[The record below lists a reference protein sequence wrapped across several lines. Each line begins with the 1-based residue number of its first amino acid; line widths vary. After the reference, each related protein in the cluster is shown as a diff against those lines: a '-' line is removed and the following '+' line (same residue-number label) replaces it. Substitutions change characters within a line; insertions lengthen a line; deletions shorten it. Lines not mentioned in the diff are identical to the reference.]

1 MAWTRLSRKRGLR
14 LMRDSSARMSS
25 YWRSMYPAISW
36 KLYWRTSHSQR
47 DQLPATAFSQRKT
60 YVNSLSMLSP
70 NPGVSTIVN
79 EILTPSSS
87 SSASST
93 HFSSHYTRR
102 YVVVLTDGDGL
113 DSDALLDVCSLWVVA
128 NLVWENL
135 RLAECV
141 HKRRAT
147 SSRRT

>member
-1 MAWTRLSRKRGLR
+1 MVSGPALQLR
-14 LMRDSSARMSS
+14 FA
-25 YWRSMYPAISW
+25 
-36 KLYWRTSHSQR
+36 Q
-47 DQLPATAFSQRKT
+47 KT

-70 NPGVSTIVN
+70 KPGVSTIVN

-93 HFSSHYTRR
+93 NFSGHSTRR

-113 DSDALLDVCSLWVVA
+113 DSDALLDVCSLWIVA
-128 NLVWENL
+128 NLVWEDL

-141 HKRRAT
+141 YKRRAT